1 MIARSSRLNNA
12 IGTRKARRDEPYI
25 VDGEWSR
32 VGSTNFDSRSV
43 GGGVFSTEIAGELTV
58 KLCGEEAGSA
68 GTPDAQKCRRQA
80 TILTLHAREVR

>member
-1 MIARSSRLNNA
+1 M
-12 IGTRKARRDEPYI
+12 
-25 VDGEWSR
+25 
-32 VGSTNFDSRSV
+32 
-43 GGGVFSTEIAGELTV
+43 FSTEIAGELTV